1 MEQQILEGIVVIDEL
16 HMFIDRLRNISLA
29 HDVTLQAMNADLI
42 AGSGHLDLAIRNAT
56 RAMEEH
62 RNVAKDLGVEI
73 MRYASGKRQ
82 IGAAFSIGLTEGE
95 NRAVFVI
102 IGDAVGAAAN
112 DVRELIA
119 EQPLLKY
126 SPSKK
131 NRIISQFDITDAEL
145 EAVGEETIPSLVV
158 ERVALVDV
166 LK

>member
-1 MEQQILEGIVVIDEL
+1 MEQQILEGTVVIDEL

-29 HDVTLQAMNADLI
+29 HDVTVQGMNADLI
-42 AGSGHLDLAIRNAT
+42 AGAEHLDLAIRKAI
-56 RAMEEH
+56 RAMREH

-82 IGAAFSIGLTEGE
+82 IGTAFSMGLTKGE

-102 IGDAVGAAAN
+102 IGNAVGAASGE
-112 DVRELIA
+112 VRELIS
-119 EQPLLKY
+119 EQPLLEY

-131 NRIISQFDITDAEL
+131 NGIISQFDITDDEL